1 MSRWRSEVGN
11 EEILQAIAGLKTE
24 LLGRMDEQGQE
35 LLGRMDEQINGLR
48 ADMKVME
55 ERLIDHTN
63 GVGAQLHTQIQQLD
77 QRLCE
82 RLDRVEA
89 RMER

>member
-11 EEILQAIAGLKTE
+11 EEILQAIAGLKT
-24 LLGRMDEQGQE
+24 E